1 MSKILFFS
9 STQFGAEILETL
21 HESKNEIVG
30 VITRSDK
37 VRGRG
42 NKIISTP
49 VKKYAEENNIEVFEK
64 DFLSQNDESWI
75 KDLNADFFVVVA
87 YGAILPQY
95 ILDLPKIAPINI
107 HASLLPKYR
116 GASPIESVIKDGQDK
131 TGITYMKMVK
141 ALDAGDIY
149 KVFELSIRENETFDS
164 LNERLCNLSKE
175 TIADVLSDIE
185 GRELQPHPQGAGE
198 TYVGKISKDDAL
210 IDFNL
215 NSRDIKNKI
224 NALSS
229 HIGAYAYNGDDRYK
243 LFSARVSVL
252 KLDPGFIKVSD
263 GNLHIGTLDGSVIID
278 EIQAP
283 GKKKMKTSDFLR
295 GNNIEGRFEN
305 KR

>member
-9 STQFGAEILETL
+9 STQFGAEILKTL
-21 HESKNEIVG
+21 HQSENEIVG
-30 VITRSDK
+30 VVTRSDK

-42 NKIISTP
+42 NKVISTP
-49 VKKYAEENNIEVFEK
+49 VKKYAEENNIQVFER
-64 DFLSQNDESWI
+64 DFLRQDDESWI

-149 KVFELSIRENETFDS
+149 KVFELSIGENETFDS

-175 TIADVLSDIE
+175 TIVDVLYGIE
-185 GRELQPHPQGAGE
+185 SGELKSYPQADGE
-198 TYVGKISKDDAL
+198 TYVGKISKEDAL
-210 IDFNL
+210 VDFNL
-215 NSRDIKNKI
+215 NTRDIKNKI

-229 HIGAYAYNGDDRYK
+229 HIGAYANNGDDRYK
-243 LFSARVSVL
+243 LFSARASEL
-252 KLDPGFIKVSD
+252 KLDPGFIKISD
-263 GNLHIGTLDGSVIID
+263 GNLHIGTNDGSVVID

-283 GKKKMKTSDFLR
+283 GKKKIKTSDFLR